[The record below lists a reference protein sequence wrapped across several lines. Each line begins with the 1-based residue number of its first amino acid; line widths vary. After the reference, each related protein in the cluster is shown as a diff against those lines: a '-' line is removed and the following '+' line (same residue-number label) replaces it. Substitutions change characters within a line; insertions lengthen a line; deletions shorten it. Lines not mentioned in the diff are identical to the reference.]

1 MDNIHV
7 ELTDKEYLALQIL
20 LYAYRRNRQR
30 KNGLTESRCC
40 VLPETNAA
48 LLRIEKKIN
57 P

>member
-40 VLPETNAA
+40 VLPETNSA